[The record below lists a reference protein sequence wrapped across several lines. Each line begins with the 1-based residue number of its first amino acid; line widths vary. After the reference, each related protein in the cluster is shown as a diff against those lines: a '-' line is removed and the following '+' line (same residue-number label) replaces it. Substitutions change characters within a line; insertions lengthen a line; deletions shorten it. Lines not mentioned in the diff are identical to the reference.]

1 MKVAILGSGPR
12 ALEMAIY
19 LDSQNASVVL
29 FMKENLGGSV
39 RKMASLYPDLES
51 ELETSDWGRELL
63 GEVGDVTSVGDYWNN
78 YLKPLSEHEV
88 MKGIVRVGEVLRVHK
103 RFLGTGEDPGNRLT
117 DLFRVVF
124 TTNPS
129 EDIIKQVKENPETF
143 EKIGDNFIES
153 LKESIEFFE
162 DFDLV
167 VDCRGV
173 TPMPMGPGGT
183 FALNEK
189 NLKAHISYGMDGLN
203 KVSESD
209 DEVLIVGSGKTS
221 ALLMLTLKN
230 WLAEKAG
237 RRIYLVTDENKAYAD
252 FFESSESLLS
262 LDMKKMLDDNQN
274 KFVKDSEIFQKK
286 INEWKD
292 LEDYVRAKVPRPIE
306 PERQIEVFEGCN
318 VTSVDKLLDKN
329 KIFITFE
336 RPEFRGESLIK
347 TLGVDKALVATGN
360 IIGTD
365 IFDGMRVNFD
375 LSKKYAESAIH
386 PEPGLYTLGPRDGLS
401 QIANITENMFSFFTW
416 KDE

>member
-1 MKVAILGSGPR
+1 MKVAILGPGPS
-12 ALEMAIY
+12 ALEMALY

-29 FMKENLGGSV
+29 FMKESLGGSV

-51 ELETSDWGRELL
+51 EIEPSKWGRELL
-63 GEVGDVTSVGDYWNN
+63 GEVGDVSTVGEYWNN
-78 YLKPLSEHEV
+78 YLKPICEHDV

-103 RFLGTGEDPGNRLT
+103 RFLSTEEDPGNRLT

-183 FALNEK
+183 YALNEK
-189 NLKAHISYGMDGLN
+189 NLKKHISYGMDGLN

-230 WLAEKAG
+230 WLAEKAS
-237 RRIYLVTDENKAYAD
+237 RRIYLVTDEKKAYSK
-252 FFESSESLLS
+252 FFENNESLLS
-262 LDMKKMLDDNQN
+262 LDMKKMLDENQN
-274 KFVKDSEIFQKK
+274 KFVKDSKVFQEK
-286 INEWKD
+286 INEWKG
-292 LEDYVRAKVPRPIE
+292 LEDYIRAKRPRPIE
-306 PERQIEVFEGCN
+306 PKRQIEIFEGCN
-318 VTSVDKLLDKN
+318 VTSVDKLLDKD

-336 RPEFRGESLIK
+336 RPKFRGESLIK
-347 TLGVDKALVATGN
+347 TLGVDKALVATGYK
-360 IIGTD
+360 IDTD

-386 PEPGLYTLGPRDGLS
+386 PEPGLYTLDGLS
-401 QIANITENMFSFFTW
+401 QITNITENMFSFFTW
-416 KDE
+416 KGE